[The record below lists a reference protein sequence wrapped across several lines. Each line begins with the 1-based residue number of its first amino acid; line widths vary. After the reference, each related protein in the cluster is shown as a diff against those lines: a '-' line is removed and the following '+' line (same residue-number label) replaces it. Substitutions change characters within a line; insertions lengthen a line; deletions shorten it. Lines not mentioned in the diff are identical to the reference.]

1 MTLKSKLDSRLALLN
16 NCRNLLTRADQRKI
30 VVVAIVQILL
40 SVLDLVGVAIIGVIG
55 ALTVNGIQSKPAGS
69 RVTSVLQ
76 QIGLE
81 KFNFHSQVAILG
93 IIAGVV
99 FIFRTLLT
107 VYLSRRI
114 FFFLAHKSAAASS
127 DLISKLLSRPMLEV
141 RLKSTQENIY
151 ALTAGIN
158 AIMLG
163 VIGNI
168 VSIVSDTS
176 LMLILSV
183 GLFLVDPVI
192 ATSCV
197 VIFSL
202 IGVLLY
208 FLLNKRAKI
217 LGVDRSR
224 FDIASYEK
232 LTEVFSAYRE
242 LVVKGRRSYYAKE
255 ISKIRHSLGDISAE
269 VAFMPLISKYVI
281 ESVVILGALLLSAIQ
296 FVLQDATHAI
306 ATLAIFL
313 AAGSRIAPAALRIQ
327 QGALQMKSSL
337 GVSLPTLEL
346 IERLKGHKAEA
357 HFMSKANSDNY
368 LGFKAEI
375 TLEKVSF
382 CYPNSPEKTI
392 DDVSLKIAEGKIAC
406 LVGPSGAGK
415 TTLVDLILGVITPC
429 SGNVLVSGVSP
440 LDSIKKWEGAIA
452 YVPQDVTIING
463 SILENVCLGYNTD
476 EIELE
481 KVWNAIRLAELEEY
495 VKSLPNGLNTQVGER
510 GTKISGGQRQR
521 LGIARALS
529 TSPKILVLD
538 EATSS
543 LDGQTESDIAN
554 SIQALKGEVT
564 VITIAHRLSTVRG
577 ADVVLYL
584 DKGSLI
590 FQGSFDEVR
599 KNVPDFDRQAL
610 LMGL

>member
-1 MTLKSKLDSRLALLN
+1 
-16 NCRNLLTRADQRKI
+16 
-30 VVVAIVQILL
+30 
-40 SVLDLVGVAIIGVIG
+40 
-55 ALTVNGIQSKPAGS
+55 
-69 RVTSVLQ
+69 
-76 QIGLE
+76 
-81 KFNFHSQVAILG
+81 
-93 IIAGVV
+93 
-99 FIFRTLLT
+99 
-107 VYLSRRI
+107 
-114 FFFLAHKSAAASS
+114 
-127 DLISKLLSRPMLEV
+127 
-141 RLKSTQENIY
+141 
-151 ALTAGIN
+151 
-158 AIMLG
+158 
-163 VIGNI
+163 
-168 VSIVSDTS
+168 
-176 LMLILSV
+176 
-183 GLFLVDPVI
+183 
-192 ATSCV
+192 
-197 VIFSL
+197 
-202 IGVLLY
+202 
-208 FLLNKRAKI
+208 
-217 LGVDRSR
+217 
-224 FDIASYEK
+224 
-232 LTEVFSAYRE
+232 
-242 LVVKGRRSYYAKE
+242 
-255 ISKIRHSLGDISAE
+255 
-269 VAFMPLISKYVI
+269 MPLVSKYVI

-346 IERLKGHKAEA
+346 IERLKGHKAETY
-357 HFMSKANSDNY
+357 FMNKTNSDNY

-375 TLEKVSF
+375 ALEKVSF
-382 CYPNSPEKTI
+382 RYPNSPEKTI

-415 TTLVDLILGVITPC
+415 TTLVDLILGVIAPS

-564 VITIAHRLSTVRG
+564 VITIAHRLSTVRS